1 MSEYVKPPSR
11 AVFFYTKKGE
21 KMTKGEIAS
30 IVLIVGFVMWKKKK
44 KKKNNSRQKI
54 LDATY
59 NPKEFRKPKK

>member
-1 MSEYVKPPSR
+1 
-11 AVFFYTKKGE
+11 
-21 KMTKGEIAS
+21 MTKGEIAS